1 MTDILIV
8 EDNVEIAHLLRDFIT
23 KESYSCAVAT
33 SGEEALRYIEL
44 NKVGIVL
51 LDILLPGI
59 DGLAVCDTIHKT
71 HNTPIIILSAR
82 TEKDVK
88 LSALQLGADDY
99 IEKPYDVDLVLAK
112 IAALH
117 RRHYEDHDEVYD
129 CDGLLIDTAQHS
141 VKLDGISLA
150 LTVKEYELLLLLVKN
165 AGKTLRKEFL
175 FNTVWGHSS
184 MSEPSTLT
192 VHIKWLREKIERDP
206 KTPLRIQT
214 VWGVGYRFEA
224 SCEQL

>member
-1 MTDILIV
+1 MADILIV
-8 EDNVEIAHLLRDFIT
+8 EDNAEIAHLLRDFIV
-23 KESYSCAVAT
+23 KESYTCDVVA
-33 SGEEALRYIEL
+33 SGEDALRYLEHH
-44 NKVGIVL
+44 KAGIVL

-59 DGLAVCDTIHKT
+59 DGLAVCDIIHKT

-117 RRHYEDHDEVYD
+117 RRHYEDKDEVFEY
-129 CDGLLIDTAQHS
+129 DGLLIETTKHS
-141 VKLDGISLA
+141 VKLDGAALSL
-150 LTVKEYELLLLLVKN
+150 TSKEYELLLLLVKN

-175 FNTVWGHSS
+175 FNIVWGSS
-184 MSEPSTLT
+184 SLSEPSTLT

-206 KTPLRIQT
+206 KNPLRIQT
-214 VWGVGYRFEA
+214 VWGVGYRFET
-224 SCEQL
+224 SDEEL